1 MARLVIAALY
11 QFVPLVDPAALAIR
25 LKSLGR
31 QFGLKGTLL
40 LATEGINGTIA
51 GSPLA
56 VDAVIA
62 ALRAWSGVDDGLSLK
77 LAFDHSP
84 PFHRFKVQVKAEI
97 VTMGLPG
104 LDIGATR
111 GTYVEPGDWNRL
123 INDPSVIVIDTR
135 NDYEVSIG
143 SFAGAENPGLNS
155 FRSFPTWL
163 ENRLASGSV
172 DRVAMFCTGGIRCE
186 KATAWARH
194 LGVRDVYHLKGGILK
209 YLEDTPEEHSLWRGE
224 CFVFDERVSVGH
236 RLEKGAYTL
245 CRGCRRPVG
254 PAERAS
260 SQYEEGVS
268 CPHCHNETS
277 PVQKARFAERRRQVE
292 LAESKSDRHIGMSQ
306 SQAHHTPE
314 KS

>member
-1 MARLVIAALY
+1 MAGLVIAALY
-11 QFVPLVDPAALAIR
+11 QFVPLEDPAALAVR

-51 GSPLA
+51 GTPLA
-56 VDAVIA
+56 VDVVIA
-62 ALRAWSGVDDGLSLK
+62 ALRAWSGVDEGLNLK

-84 PFHRFKVQVKAEI
+84 PFHRLKVQVKAEI

-104 LDIGATR
+104 LDIDAAR
-111 GTYVEPGDWNRL
+111 GTYVEPGDWNML
-123 INDPSVIVIDTR
+123 INDPSVVVIDTR

-143 SFAGAENPGLNS
+143 TFAGAEDPGLDS
-155 FRSFPTWL
+155 FREFPAWL

-194 LGVRDVYHLKGGILK
+194 LGVRDVYHLKGGVLK
-209 YLEDTPEEHSLWRGE
+209 YLEETPEEHSLWRGE

-245 CRGCRRPVG
+245 CRACRRPVG

-260 SQYEEGVS
+260 PQYEEGVS

-277 PVQKARFAERRRQVE
+277 AVQKARFAERRHQVE
-292 LAESKSDRHIGMSQ
+292 LAESKGDRHIGMSQ
-306 SQAHHTPE
+306 SQILYPAE
-314 KS
+314 KG